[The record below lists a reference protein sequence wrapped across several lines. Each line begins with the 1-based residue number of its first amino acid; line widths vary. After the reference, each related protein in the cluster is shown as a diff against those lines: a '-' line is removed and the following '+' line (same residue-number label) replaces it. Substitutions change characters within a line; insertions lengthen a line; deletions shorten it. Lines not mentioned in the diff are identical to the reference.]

1 MKFSE
6 AKARLKELAK
16 GKYHSIMLN
25 LIEYSD
31 GYVETKCILY
41 IDGHSHVS
49 GSTWER
55 AFIKLDDML
64 NPQNH
69 IEEFHDIE
77 PKQAVGR

>member
-16 GKYHSIMLN
+16 GKYHSIKLD

-64 NPQNH
+64 GRGKV
-69 IEEFHDIE
+69 EEFPDIE